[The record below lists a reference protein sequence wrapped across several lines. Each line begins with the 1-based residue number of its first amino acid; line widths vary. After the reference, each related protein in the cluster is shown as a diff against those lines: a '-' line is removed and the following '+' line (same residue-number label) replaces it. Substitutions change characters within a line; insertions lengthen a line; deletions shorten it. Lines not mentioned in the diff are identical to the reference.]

1 MPNLANLVHTR
12 VFYRREMM
20 KSCHP
25 SFPSF
30 NPFVIVFYFLFRRLA
45 KRAAQRGPIYKTNDY
60 YYDAAQPAIFLP
72 ASYPYEHH
80 AEYVQLFS

>member
-45 KRAAQRGPIYKTNDY
+45 KR
-60 YYDAAQPAIFLP
+60 DAAADAQPIDDKRNAYPGYQVCTIVFLVL
-72 ASYPYEHH
+72 ASTMR
-80 AEYVQLFS
+80 